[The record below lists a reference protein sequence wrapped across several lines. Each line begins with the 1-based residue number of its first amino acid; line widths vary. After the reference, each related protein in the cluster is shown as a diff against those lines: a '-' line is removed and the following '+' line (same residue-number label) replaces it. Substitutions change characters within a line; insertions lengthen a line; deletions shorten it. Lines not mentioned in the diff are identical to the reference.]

1 MKKLLLALAVSGV
14 VLTSC
19 NKGDDNPY
27 GNWKCTCF
35 VTTMVYINPEDTVRS
50 PRMDTVFL
58 NANEMD
64 KNSAKTFCENAK
76 TSYVDTFGSKATCT
90 LK

>member
-1 MKKLLLALAVSGV
+1 MKKLLLALAVAAT
-14 VLTSC
+14 LYSC

-35 VTTMVYINPEDTVRS
+35 VTTMLYVHPEDTVRS
-50 PRMDTVFL
+50 ARLDTVLL

-64 KNSAKTFCENAK
+64 KNSATAFCKNAQ
-76 TSYVDTFGSKATCT
+76 TSYVDTFGSNATCT

>member
-1 MKKLLLALAVSGV
+1 MKKLLLALTVAGV
-14 VLTSC
+14 AFTSC

-35 VTTMVYINPEDTVRS
+35 VTTMLYQHPEDTVRT
-50 PRMDTVFL
+50 PRLDTVFL

-76 TSYVDTFGSKATCT
+76 TSYVDTFGSRATCT